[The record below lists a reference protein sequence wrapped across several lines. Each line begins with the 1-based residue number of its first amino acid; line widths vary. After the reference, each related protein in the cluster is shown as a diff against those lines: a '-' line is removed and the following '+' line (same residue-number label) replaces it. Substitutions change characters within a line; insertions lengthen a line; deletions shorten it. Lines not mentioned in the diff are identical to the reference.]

1 MVSKIITLV
10 GSSPNSWV
18 EATSNLIKEAQSSLR
33 GITRI
38 MVTEFDVRM
47 KEDSNDID
55 IFRVKAEVSFRIEG
69 N

>member
-18 EATSNLIKEAQSSLR
+18 EATTNLINEAKANLR

-47 KEDSNDID
+47 KEDSNDVD
-55 IFRVKAEVSFRIEG
+55 VVRVKAEVSFRVES
-69 N
+69 

>member
-18 EATSNLIKEAQSSLR
+18 EATTNLIKEAQASLR

-38 MVTEFDVRM
+38 RVVEFDVRM
-47 KEDSNDID
+47 KEQGTEVDV
-55 IFRVKAEVSFRIEG
+55 FRVKAEVSFRVES
-69 N
+69 